1 MTFMISNNCPKRHY
15 VQLAIRDA
23 RTATHGT
30 NVKQSPWF
38 IMKADLFLMKMT
50 SIELLGYSAA
60 LCFSSVIASGELHNE
75 ALAMINPLLFVVV
88 IGSGLACIYPKTKN
102 LTARFKKN

>member
-15 VQLAIRDA
+15 VQLAIRHA
-23 RTATHGT
+23 LQPAAQRQAITL
-30 NVKQSPWF
+30 VIK
-38 IMKADLFLMKMT
+38 KADLFLMKMT

-75 ALAMINPLLFVVV
+75 VLAMINPLLFVVV
-88 IGSGLACIYPKTKN
+88 MGSGLACIYPKTKN